1 MGMAFKKNKRRTMC
15 LLSLVVCEV
24 GPSRGLAVDV
34 ALLATAGKGGKG
46 GLRAIRSPRALL
58 AHARLSSIFR

>member
-1 MGMAFKKNKRRTMC
+1 MC

-34 ALLATAGKGGKG
+34 ALLATVGKGGKG
-46 GLRAIRSPRALL
+46 GLQAIRSPRALL
-58 AHARLSSIFR
+58 AHARLSSMFR

>member
-1 MGMAFKKNKRRTMC
+1 MC

-34 ALLATAGKGGKG
+34 ALFSGPTSG
-46 GLRAIRSPRALL
+46 R
-58 AHARLSSIFR
+58 HY